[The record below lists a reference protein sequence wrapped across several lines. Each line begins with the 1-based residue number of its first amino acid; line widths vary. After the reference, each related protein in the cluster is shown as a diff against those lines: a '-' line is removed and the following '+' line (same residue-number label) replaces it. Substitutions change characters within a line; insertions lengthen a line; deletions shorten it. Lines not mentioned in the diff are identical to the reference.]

1 MKIYIY
7 GIIDSNNGIGESVCG
22 LKGAGVYNIPYRD
35 IGVVASDLNG
45 QIGDITQD
53 SAVEHER
60 VVEKL
65 MINCAVLPV
74 KFRTVFASRENVL
87 SMMKDY
93 YSDFRANL
101 DRLRD
106 KVEFGI
112 KIIWPGEA
120 IKARLDIDYNKNNA
134 SVNPAGSV
142 KGQAIDWPD
151 LDGRLADSPAKRFL
165 MNAFKNY
172 KIDKEFKEKADGCI
186 AVVDHL
192 FSRVAVDKKLEK
204 LRTDNLLLNAA
215 YLVDRNKQHDF
226 REAFEHTRSVHC
238 GLKYLFSGPWPPYN
252 FVDLRGSLIRSG
264 MAVGQGARVIKRLSL
279 KACHKVMRYD
289 NE

>member
-7 GIIDSNNGIGESVCG
+7 GIVDSNDGIDESVYG

-53 SAVEHER
+53 SAVDHER

-74 KFRTVFASRENVL
+74 KFRTVFASREDIL

-93 YSDFRANL
+93 YSDFKDNL

-106 KVEFGI
+106 KVEFGV
-112 KIIWPGEA
+112 KIVWPGEA
-120 IKARLDIDYNKNNA
+120 IRERMVIACNKGDAN
-134 SVNPAGSV
+134 V
-142 KGQAIDWPD
+142 D
-151 LDGRLADSPAKRFL
+151 RLADSPAKSFL

-172 KIDKEFKEKADGCI
+172 KIGKEFEQKADRCVT
-186 AVVDHL
+186 VVDHL
-192 FSRVAVDKKLEK
+192 FSRVAVEKRLEK
-204 LRTDNLLLNAA
+204 LRTDNLLLNAV
-215 YLVDRNKQHDF
+215 YLVDKNKQNDF
-226 REAFEHTRSVHC
+226 KKAFEHTRSVHR
-238 GLKYLFSGPWPPYN
+238 GFKYLFSGPWPPYN
-252 FVDLRGSLIRSG
+252 FVSLPRKSHPLKDCGSVNVFTEALQHEGMPRGDAI
-264 MAVGQGARVIKRLSL
+264 
-279 KACHKVMRYD
+279 
-289 NE
+289 

>member
-1 MKIYIY
+1 MSRGMKIYVY
-7 GIIDSNNGIGESVCG
+7 GIIDSNDGMGESVYG
-22 LKGAGVYNIPYRD
+22 LKGTDVYNIPYRD
-35 IGVVASDLNG
+35 IGVAASNLNG
-45 QIGDITQD
+45 QVRDITQD

-74 KFRTVFASRENVL
+74 KFRTVFASREDIL
-87 SMMKDY
+87 SMMKNY

-120 IKARLDIDYNKNNA
+120 IRERMVIAYNKGGTNTD
-134 SVNPAGSV
+134 PAG
-142 KGQAIDWPD
+142 PD

-165 MNAFKNY
+165 MKAFKNY
-172 KIDKEFKEKADGCI
+172 KIDEKFKEKADRCV

-192 FSRVAVDKKLEK
+192 FSRVAIEKRLEK
-204 LRTDNLLLNAA
+204 LRTDNLLLNAV
-215 YLVDRNKQHDF
+215 YLVDKSRQDDF
-226 REAFEHTRSVHC
+226 REMFEYTRHTYG

-252 FVDLRGSLIRSG
+252 FVGLRGGLNCSKQWGLVSVFDEASRHENVPQG
-264 MAVGQGARVIKRLSL
+264 VGI
-279 KACHKVMRYD
+279 
-289 NE
+289 